1 MIGPSLFGV
10 AGRAAGKVPGFRY
23 STANQGTDIVWT
35 PEILDKYLLAPR
47 AVMPGTTMLYA
58 GLKDD
63 AKRADLIAYLGT
75 LK

>member
-10 AGRAAGKVPGFRY
+10 VGRPAGKVPGFRY
-23 STANQGTDIVWT
+23 SAANQATDIVWT
-35 PEILDKYLLAPR
+35 PEVLDKYLTAPK
-47 AVMPGTTMLYA
+47 AVVPGTTMLYA